1 MNHSTGEAA
10 RPVAAAAARPAT
22 RRTTLS
28 AILTDVHFWIPV
40 AVLAVGVSLLAF
52 LS

>member
-10 RPVAAAAARPAT
+10 RPIAAAEVRPVARRNT
-22 RRTTLS
+22 VG

-40 AVLAVGVSLLAF
+40 AVLAVGLSLLGF

>member
-1 MNHSTGEAA
+1 MNHSLGEAA
-10 RPVAAAAARPAT
+10 DPVGAAAARPAAG
-22 RRTTLS
+22 RSTLG

-40 AVLAVGVSLLAF
+40 AVLAVGLSLLGF